1 MSQKKGNKK
10 DKHDIATIALVTAII
25 SLIGQIV
32 DLINKLANWV
42 WWRERDLPLRKKY
55 LLYGSSSRYIWN
67 KSKGGENYVWNN
79 NGYYSDYIGYCDGC
93 IVGKSGKEK

>member
-32 DLINKLANWV
+32 DLINWQTEYGGGREISLLEKNTFYMVHCQDIFEISRKAVKTMFGITMDIIQITLDIVMVVLLANLV
-42 WWRERDLPLRKKY
+42 KK
-55 LLYGSSSRYIWN
+55 N
-67 KSKGGENYVWNN
+67 K
-79 NGYYSDYIGYCDGC
+79 
-93 IVGKSGKEK
+93 